1 MTVLSTKDKLNCFMY
16 CSQSECGIHKLN
28 GCYHI
33 FEYLLREIFDKVTE
47 CCSCMKFTLLGTK
60 CTKSSRV
67 KVKLT
72 PSVNHFTLETSERG
86 GSDESDGTIPYSI

>member
-1 MTVLSTKDKLNCFMY
+1 MLFLHEVYTAWY
-16 CSQSECGIHKLN
+16 
-28 GCYHI
+28 
-33 FEYLLREIFDKVTE
+33 
-47 CCSCMKFTLLGTK
+47 K

-86 GSDESDGTIPYSI
+86 GSDESDGTIPYSIEIIIFQEVLVDRKRFQNQISPDFKPRAILPSSLVAKP

>member
-1 MTVLSTKDKLNCFMY
+1 MLFLHEVYTAWY
-16 CSQSECGIHKLN
+16 
-28 GCYHI
+28 
-33 FEYLLREIFDKVTE
+33 
-47 CCSCMKFTLLGTK
+47 K

-86 GSDESDGTIPYSI
+86 GSDEFDGTIPYSI

>member
-1 MTVLSTKDKLNCFMY
+1 MLSLHEVY
-16 CSQSECGIHKLN
+16 
-28 GCYHI
+28 
-33 FEYLLREIFDKVTE
+33 
-47 CCSCMKFTLLGTK
+47 TLSTK